1 MQFLEDDKFG
11 LLIFHAENL
20 DGVLELD
27 TGETAASAFANLHLL
42 GPSTA
47 LLVHTLLHF
56 ALSILLLTDMYWA

>member
-27 TGETAASAFANLHLL
+27 TGETVASVFLC
-42 GPSTA
+42 
-47 LLVHTLLHF
+47 
-56 ALSILLLTDMYWA
+56 

>member
-27 TGETAASAFANLHLL
+27 NGQSNCDDTCAYDMSACLQLRMVAFE
-42 GPSTA
+42 
-47 LLVHTLLHF
+47 
-56 ALSILLLTDMYWA
+56 LTSA